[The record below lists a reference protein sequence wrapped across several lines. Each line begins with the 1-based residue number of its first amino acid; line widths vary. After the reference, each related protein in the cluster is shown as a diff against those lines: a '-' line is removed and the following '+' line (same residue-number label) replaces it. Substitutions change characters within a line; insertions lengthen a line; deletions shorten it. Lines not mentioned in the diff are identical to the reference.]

1 MGVHQLDNESWDFAN
16 KSYSSLYSPS
26 VSDKENQKYD
36 KKLRRFPYCIS
47 QHNKDV
53 GQHVYSIGRGNK
65 ENDEKVST
73 CLSISARENVKEKDG

>member
-1 MGVHQLDNESWDFAN
+1 MGVHQLDNESWDFTN
-16 KSYSSLYSPS
+16 KSYFSLYSPS
-26 VSDKENQKYD
+26 VSDKENQKHNER
-36 KKLRRFPYCIS
+36 LRRFPYCIS

-53 GQHVYSIGRGNK
+53 GQRTYRIGQRNK